1 MTPDPQSRTK
11 AQQNWGGNPAPVD
24 RPYTLRALSQQLAQ
38 MPNVLFVYSGSTYP
52 SITSAYSACASAQTC
67 EIWDYGLQTGQSLT
81 SSPWN
86 FDTNELPVHLR
97 LGPGVL
103 TMSGPLIVPRNSTI
117 EGAGRAVGSGAGGT
131 VIQASSGILHSVAL
145 ATLPLIPPPGVQQ
158 GRGCSPSHRRSAGQV
173 LPRTGQWP
181 HWAPALSIPR
191 KIHRFRS
198 RDRNGAHSA
207 GVGEGL
213 GERRGAGERFQRRG
227 EFGRSSVD
235 EYDDLSS

>member
-1 MTPDPQSRTK
+1 L
-11 AQQNWGGNPAPVD
+11 GGVTRLLWTALIPCA
-24 RPYTLRALSQQLAQ
+24 ALSQQLAQ

-131 VIQASSGILHSVAL
+131 VIQASSGSPPFGGVGYVTVNTATGCSAGSGVFTFTSTVGGSGAAANWSVASL
-145 ATLPLIPPPGVQQ
+145 GASLIDPTEN
-158 GRGCSPSHRRSAGQV
+158 PSIS
-173 LPRTGQWP
+173 
-181 HWAPALSIPR
+181 
-191 KIHRFRS
+191 
-198 RDRNGAHSA
+198 
-207 GVGEGL
+207 E
-213 GERRGAGERFQRRG
+213 
-227 EFGRSSVD
+227 
-235 EYDDLSS
+235 